1 MRSRLLPCSILI
13 FLIFNS
19 GQSSA
24 RDTIIWHYFSL
35 PPLYIVPPG
44 SEEPRGAGIELQDR
58 LIAALDGFDHVR
70 HQLSIARAFAL
81 ARLDALIC
89 FVGPHRTPERE
100 SFLAYS
106 QPFFVYAPPMLVLRR
121 EAVPTDDQRRPRS
134 LIQVLQD
141 HGDRFALP
149 VELSYGPEADT
160 VLQQH
165 GGSAVQLVG
174 EGCQERALL
183 LLSVGRVDYTIAQ
196 PIEFAWFAEQNGLSD
211 VLIQV
216 PLVEATRFE
225 GFAVACTDNAAG
237 RRAISRIDDL
247 LSNAQ
252 TAEPL
257 QTIMLQRVVGTLRP
271 TFVEALI
278 SLHPA
283 GQ

>member
-1 MRSRLLPCSILI
+1 MQSRLLPCIILI
-13 FLIFNS
+13 FVICNHS
-19 GQSSA
+19 QPSA
-24 RDTIIWHYFSL
+24 RDTIIWHYFSH
-35 PPLYIVPPG
+35 PPLYIVPPD
-44 SEEPRGAGIELQDR
+44 SEEPHGAGIELQDR

-70 HQLSIARAFAL
+70 HQLSLARASAL
-81 ARLDALIC
+81 ARLDMLLC

-100 SFLAYS
+100 RFLAYS

-121 EAVPTDDQRRPRS
+121 EAVPADDQRRPRS

-160 VLQQH
+160 ILQQH
-165 GGSAVQLVG
+165 AGSALRLVG
-174 EGCQERALL
+174 EGCRERALL

-237 RRAISRIDDL
+237 RRAIARIDDL

-257 QTIMLQRVVGTLRP
+257 QTIMLQRVVSTLRP
-271 TFVEALI
+271 TFTEALI
-278 SLHPA
+278 SLPSA
-283 GQ
+283 RQ